1 MGLVVGAAL
10 AAAVAGCASPLV
22 GGECLPGLTVCEGRC
37 VNTDYDRYNC
47 GACGHVCSASTVCI
61 QGACAV
67 EGDAGW
73 SPEDDAGAPDDGGG
87 AADGGRDAGAGEDGS
102 AGEDAGQGADDGG
115 AQDDGGS
122 GGGEVDGGGQRDG
135 GTGTADG
142 GTEPSDG
149 GSGTDAGTT
158 DGGTA
163 PTCDLGQIVCAG
175 ACVDP
180 DSDVAHCGGCDSPC
194 AADDLC
200 SGGLCVDA
208 CHPQTECDGVCVDT
222 FSHPDHC
229 GGCGIE
235 CASGLCIDGECSSG
249 LVGHIAI
256 IGHDYR
262 DSRVGMNRVAGNAVF
277 LASGAPVRVLVYEGA
292 ADAASMAGVDAA
304 IDQVAASNGR
314 TWTRTAAAADRV
326 PHALAQADVFVVYS
340 QHGATDAALRSV
352 GASWATALY
361 TYLRRGGVLVLFD
374 GGGSHAGTWQVLDA
388 AGLFTATGRTII
400 SGDAV
405 RVVEP
410 GSALALNVP
419 RTYRAEAASVR
430 FHTAEASV
438 VVEHDAG
445 PVVIHR
451 LVLP

>member
-1 MGLVVGAAL
+1 MGLAFGAAL
-10 AAAVAGCASPLV
+10 AAVVAGCASPLV

-37 VNTDYDRYNC
+37 VNIDYDRFNC

-61 QGACAV
+61 QGACDAA
-67 EGDAGW
+67 GDAGW
-73 SPEDDAGAPDDGGG
+73 NPEDDAAVLDDGGG
-87 AADGGRDAGAGEDGS
+87 AGDGGRDAGAGEDGGRDAG
-102 AGEDAGQGADDGG
+102 AGEDGG
-115 AQDDGGS
+115 PGPG
-122 GGGEVDGGGQRDG
+122 
-135 GTGTADG
+135 DG

-149 GSGTDAGTT
+149 GSRTDAGTR

-175 ACVDP
+175 A
-180 DSDVAHCGGCDSPC
+180 
-194 AADDLC
+194 
-200 SGGLCVDA
+200 
-208 CHPQTECDGVCVDT
+208 CVDT

-256 IGHDYR
+256 IGHDYSA
-262 DSRVGMNRVAGNAVF
+262 SRVGMNRVAGNAVF

-292 ADAASMAGVDAA
+292 ANAASMAGVDAA
-304 IDQVAASNGR
+304 IDQVAASTGR
-314 TWTRTAAAADRV
+314 TWTRSAATADRV

-340 QHGATDAALRSV
+340 QHGATDEALRSL
-352 GASWATALY
+352 GGSWASALY

-388 AGLFTATGRTII
+388 AGLFTATGRTSI

-405 RVVEP
+405 TVVEP

-430 FHTAEASV
+430 FHTTEATV
-438 VVEHDAG
+438 VVEHRAG